1 MTCISRSEFS
11 EVISNSS
18 TKDMTWRLINES
30 YKIAQA
36 SGVNLPKDIP
46 DLIMKNF
53 LQNKNELVSSM
64 HSDLK
69 NGRPIEIKAI
79 NGAISNI
86 AKSLNIQAPINETI
100 YNALE
105 IYNQNTRN
113 SLEENRR

>member
-1 MTCISRSEFS
+1 M
-11 EVISNSS
+11 
-18 TKDMTWRLINES
+18 LY
-30 YKIAQA
+30 YKFPNQKLQNNFHIQ
-36 SGVNLPKDIP
+36 K
-46 DLIMKNF
+46 DLIGFVGAPWTILVYMLNRESPKKDFKNF
-53 LQNKNELVSSM
+53 ISDQNKNELVSSM

-79 NGAISNI
+79 NGAISDI